1 MSATA
6 TIEWMHEDGSP
17 AVAWESPSGAA
28 RPKRMQVADDRM
40 SADAAYRLICGG
52 TSLLWQGDY
61 HNARALVD
69 ALGRRVEKRRRA
81 PDVAAAAID
90 RFNAHRQAQS
100 HRAHIMNAV
109 LVPVDASWQVALRRA
124 PDTRAALVAWHGNG
138 AGPAIMSLRAV
149 QGVLSAAEWERKG
162 IPIAALDATIHPRFG
177 VYSPLRGE
185 YIDLVMRAPL
195 PEGDTAFDLGTGT
208 GVLAIALAKRG
219 VKHIR
224 ATEIDPRAVA
234 CARDNIARVVPRADV
249 QVITSGELYPSGRA
263 SLIVCNPPWLPGRPT
278 TPIEGALY
286 DPDSQMLNA
295 FLRGLPDHLAPQ
307 GEGWL
312 ILSDLA
318 VHLGLRAPGAVV
330 DVIAAA
336 GLDII
341 DRLDIRPRHGKANDA
356 VDPLAFARTQEVT
369 SLWRLS
375 TKRSGA

>member
-1 MSATA
+1 M
-6 TIEWMHEDGSP
+6 
-17 AVAWESPSGAA
+17 
-28 RPKRMQVADDRM
+28 RLADDRM
-40 SADAAYRLICGG
+40 SADAAYRLICEG

-69 ALGRRVEKRRRA
+69 ALGRRVQKRRRA
-81 PDVAAAAID
+81 PDAAAPAID

-109 LVPVDASWQVALRRA
+109 LVPVDALWQVALRRA
-124 PDTRAALVAWHGNG
+124 PDTRAALSAWHGPG

-149 QGVLSAAEWERKG
+149 QGVLSAAEWQRKG
-162 IPIAALDATIHPRFG
+162 IPVAALDATIHPRFG

-208 GVLAIALAKRG
+208 GVLAIALARRG
-219 VKHIR
+219 VKHVV

-234 CARDNIARVVPRADV
+234 CAQENIARVVPHADV
-249 QVITSGELYPSGRA
+249 RVLTSGSLFPEGQA

-286 DPDSQMLNA
+286 DPESQMLNA
-295 FLRGLPDHLAPQ
+295 FLRGLPAHLAPQ

-312 ILSDLA
+312 IMSDLA
-318 VHLGLRAPGAVV
+318 EHLGLRAPGALEEMINSADLVVV
-330 DVIAAA
+330 D
-336 GLDII
+336 
-341 DRLDIRPRHGKANDA
+341 RLTIRPRHGKASDA

-375 TKRSGA
+375 TKRSSA